1 MSFTPVH
8 KVSAYEAIVE
18 QIEAAIEGGEF
29 QPGDRLPG
37 ERKLMADFSVSRAT
51 IREAL
56 RVLQATGVI
65 ESRPGDPRG
74 PVISAFSPRLLEK
87 SLSQISR
94 HGGSSRVELLQFRLF
109 LEGSSAHLAALHR
122 TAEQLA
128 EITDAW
134 TAMHDAVESGKL
146 QDYPAHVQRYHDGIR
161 TASGNRLLAAC
172 GGVIS
177 DIMGDL
183 MARRIDEDHDA
194 EALLRRAVTDGAVS
208 LERIRERD
216 ASGARAAHAAGIFR
230 FYEGSLSA
238 SEQQSLN
245 ALV

>member
-18 QIEAAIEGGEF
+18 QIESAIESGQF

-109 LEGSSAHLAALHR
+109 LEGSSAHLAALHHSS
-122 TAEQLA
+122 EQLA
-128 EITDAW
+128 EISDAW
-134 TAMHDAVESGKL
+134 TEMRDAVESGEL
-146 QDYPAHVQRYHDGIR
+146 HDYPARVRRYHDGIR
-161 TASGNRLLAAC
+161 AASGNRLLAAC

-183 MARRIDEDHDA
+183 MARRIDEDRDA

-238 SEQQSLN
+238 SEQQSLS